1 MMSHDTTP
9 QTATGLSRQQL
20 TAIVEL
26 LLGSTV
32 TEAAKEARVDRTT
45 VHRWLSSDALFV
57 ATMNRLKREEL
68 DAIRSRMRSAAV
80 TAVETVEELMEGAD
94 VHPAIRLRA
103 ALAVLEAAGG
113 LEPERIG
120 PTGVEEVQAE
130 FRRAQLRS
138 IANPF
143 RSSPIPPVTRAA
155 PDAVGMPSVTD

>member
-1 MMSHDTTP
+1 MSHDTTP
-9 QTATGLSRQQL
+9 QDATGLSRQQL

-32 TEAAKEARVDRTT
+32 TQAAKEARVDRTT
-45 VHRWLSSDALFV
+45 LHRWLSSDAQFV
-57 ATMNRLKREEL
+57 ATLNQLKREEL
-68 DAIRSRMRSAAV
+68 DAIRSRMRSAAG
-80 TAVETVEELMEGAD
+80 TAVETVEELMEGAN

-120 PTGVEEVQAE
+120 PTRVDEIQAE

-138 IANPF
+138 ISNPF
-143 RSSPIPPVTRAA
+143 WSSPIPPVIRTA
-155 PDAVGMPSVTD
+155 PNAVGMPRVTD